1 MPKQLESILLLDDNY
16 STNFIHKKF
25 IAGAKCAKNVVDFQ
39 SGIDTLEYLNS
50 TENKIPELIFI
61 DINMPIMSAWEF
73 LDKFNELE
81 RADKSNTVIILLTTS
96 LSPKDEEKAANI
108 SQINGIWLKPLSE
121 EKISAIVE
129 KYFEISD

>member
-25 IAGAKCAKNVVDFQ
+25 IAYANCAKNVVDFQ
-39 SGIDTLEYLNS
+39 SGIDALEYLKIP
-50 TENKIPELIFI
+50 ENPIPELIFI

-73 LDKFNELE
+73 LENYSELE
-81 RADKSNTVIILLTTS
+81 REDKDNAVIILLTTS

-108 SQINGIWLKPLSE
+108 GQINGIWLKPLSE
-121 EKISAIVE
+121 EKINAIIQ
-129 KYFEISD
+129 KYFEIND